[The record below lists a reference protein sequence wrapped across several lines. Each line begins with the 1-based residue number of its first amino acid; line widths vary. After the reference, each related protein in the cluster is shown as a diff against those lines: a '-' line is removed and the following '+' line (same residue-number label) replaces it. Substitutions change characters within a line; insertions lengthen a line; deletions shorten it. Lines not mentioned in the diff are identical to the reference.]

1 LTAPN
6 FYRFE
11 QIEEPCQDRFSIMS
25 HIDENDN
32 KPILRAALGGTAV
45 ALAMV
50 GATLFW
56 VSSQNKQLNEPLNIS
71 IKPEIAKPVQAV
83 VLPNVNASPAND
95 SNSITTPESAFSAT
109 PKKVKSLSIETKA
122 D

>member
-1 LTAPN
+1 MSKFCRLEHIT
-6 FYRFE
+6 
-11 QIEEPCQDRFSIMS
+11 EPCQDRFLIMS

-56 VSSQNKQLNEPLNIS
+56 VSSQNKQVSEPLNIS
-71 IKPEIAKPVQAV
+71 IKSEIAKPVQAV

-95 SNSITTPESAFSAT
+95 SNAIITPESAFSAT